1 MQFPRIASFAVVAAL
16 IALAPALAQ
25 ESKPAAGKLMMAG
38 KEFALTHFVAYKTKD
53 GDDEAIAVIASDRP
67 FNVTEI
73 KASLKENDGED
84 NNLFLSQTHVRVRFD
99 KEGKAS
105 STSLKS
111 SSFSGSTSGDALSG
125 ELKVDGNRAIGKAKL
140 AMSGTGQFVR
150 SFEFEFNVGLIGT
163 AAEEAQKSNPLF
175 KLGVTGTF
183 KGNGKDAK
191 IAFVSA
197 RPGDEFS
204 GKPSIDLIFTERDH
218 SKDSRPTIKA
228 SFGDYGSAIVISCH
242 EDGTVFGCQV
252 SHAAHQ
258 KRGFSSIGKIEL
270 DQFQVAGGQ
279 VQGTLSTGGQTDTFG
294 ETWEV
299 DLKFAAP
306 YKSQVAKAESKPAE
320 DKPGK
325 DKPAVASTKP
335 NKDRPAAD
343 KPATDSDK
351 PEPTKPAAS
360 LKAKDL
366 ALPKGATDVNYKA
379 IVEMLDFKC
388 PGDVKTVAAE
398 FSKNLAA
405 QGWKAEA
412 GDLVNANTAILNR
425 KRGEA
430 TLTIFIKPAAGG
442 TTVNLHTEGLEW
454 GE

>member
-1 MQFPRIASFAVVAAL
+1 MLFPRFTLATL
-16 IALAPALAQ
+16 ALAILAIAAAQGQ

-53 GDDEAIAVIASDRP
+53 GDDDVIAVMASDRP

-73 KASLKENDGED
+73 KNSLKENDGED
-84 NNLFLSQTHVRVRFD
+84 KNYFPSQTYVRVKFD
-99 KEGKAS
+99 KDGKAVD
-105 STSLKS
+105 TTYKS
-111 SSFSGSTSGDALSG
+111 SSFSGSTNSDSLSG
-125 ELKVDGNRAIGKAKL
+125 EAKVAEGRAIGKTKL
-140 AMSGTGQFVR
+140 ATSGKGQFVI

-218 SKDSRPTIKA
+218 SKDPRPSIKA

-242 EDGTVFGCQV
+242 EDGQVFGCQV

-299 DLKFAAP
+299 ELKFAAP
-306 YKSQVAKAESKPAE
+306 YKPQVAKTESKPAE
-320 DKPGK
+320 E
-325 DKPAVASTKP
+325 KPAVASTKP
-335 NKDRPAAD
+335 NKVKPTTD
-343 KPATDSDK
+343 KPAPDSDK

-379 IVEMLDFKC
+379 LVEMLDFKC

-454 GE
+454 GD

>member
-1 MQFPRIASFAVVAAL
+1 MQFPRIASFTVVAAL

-73 KASLKENDGED
+73 KAALKENDGED
-84 NNLFLSQTHVRVRFD
+84 KNYFPSQTYVRVKFD
-99 KEGKAS
+99 KDGKAVD
-105 STSLKS
+105 TTYKS
-111 SSFSGSTSGDALSG
+111 SSFSGSTNSDALSG
-125 ELKVDGNRAIGKAKL
+125 ELKVEGDRAVGKTKL
-140 AMSGTGQFVR
+140 ATSGKDQFVI

-163 AAEEAQKSNPLF
+163 AAEEAQKANPLF
-175 KLGVTGTF
+175 KLGVAGKF

-218 SKDSRPTIKA
+218 SKDPRPTIKA

-306 YKSQVAKAESKPAE
+306 YKSQIAAADSKPA
-320 DKPGK
+320 G

-335 NKDRPAAD
+335 NKD
-343 KPATDSDK
+343 KPATDK
-351 PEPTKPAAS
+351 PEPEPTKPAAS